1 MYFCKMNNKRGINIK
16 QKTAYF
22 LLVAF
27 CMILANNVIFL
38 HSHTAPDGTKYFHAH
53 PYHKNNK
60 IPGEQHKHTNI
71 ELMFLSQANHYLA
84 PRNETAFLLR
94 VPYFVLVNNVPTIN
108 YKSDYYRL
116 LNQRG
121 PPPFHV

>member
-16 QKTAYF
+16 QKVSYF
-22 LLVAF
+22 LLAAF
-27 CMILANNVIFL
+27 CMILANNVVFL
-38 HSHTAPDGTKYFHAH
+38 HSHIAPDGTRYFHAH

-71 ELMFLSQANHYLA
+71 ELIFLSQANHYLA
-84 PRNETAFLLR
+84 PKNENVFLLC
-94 VPYFVLVNNVPTIN
+94 VPFSVLENNFHTIS
-108 YKSDYYRL
+108 YKSGYYRL
-116 LNQRG
+116 IYQRG